1 MFVTLAC
8 GEKVHIFIAIGKPI
22 KFLDWS
28 CVVIISPYNVFCLF
42 TSSLS
47 FFFFSFPPGM
57 SESEQ
62 ALKGTSQIKILSPED
77 IEGMRVVC
85 RVRRS

>member
-8 GEKVHIFIAIGKPI
+8 GEKVHIFIAVGELIN
-22 KFLDWS
+22 FLDWLR
-28 CVVIISPYNVFCLF
+28 VAIIPPYNVFCLF
-42 TSSLS
+42 TSS
-47 FFFFSFPPGM
+47 FFLFHFPPGM

>member
-8 GEKVHIFIAIGKPI
+8 GEKVHIFIAVGKLI

-28 CVVIISPYNVFCLF
+28 CVVIIPPYNVFCLF

-47 FFFFSFPPGM
+47 FFSFPPGM

-85 RVRRS
+85 RVRQS